1 MNFELTREQKMI
13 MKNVR
18 EFMRKEIEP
27 VAEEIDREDRFPEG
41 IWQTLGDLGV
51 LGLGIPEAYGG
62 SGMDKFTFTLVVE
75 QIARVSPGIAL
86 SYVAHSNL
94 CAHNLEYNGTEEQKQ
109 KYLPGLCSGELIG
122 CMGLTEPDT
131 GSDAV
136 GITTQA
142 VKDGDDFLINGNKMF
157 ITNAPEAD
165 IALIHAKTDMDQKAR
180 GITSFLVEKGTPG
193 FSVSRKIHKMG
204 NRGSSTGEL
213 IFNDCRIPAKNVLG
227 KVNEGIKVMMNGLD
241 VERVAVAGIALGLA
255 ETALELG
262 LKYAKTRKQFDHPIS
277 SFQLIKAKLANMYTE
292 IEAARGLI
300 YKAAVLADKSTR
312 GGKGTEIHKLAAAAI
327 LFTAEAAS
335 RAVNESLQIHGGYGY
350 TLEYPIN
357 RFYRDAKLYE
367 IGAGTSEIRR
377 LLIANELIK
386 KGAGYI

>member
-1 MNFELTREQKMI
+1 MDFELTREQKMI
-13 MKNVR
+13 IKNVR

-41 IWQTLGDLGV
+41 IWRTLGDLGL
-51 LGLGIPEAYGG
+51 LGIGIPEAYGG

-75 QIARVSPGIAL
+75 QIAIVCPGLAL
-86 SYVAHSNL
+86 SYGAHTNL

-136 GITTQA
+136 GITTRA
-142 VKDGDDFLINGNKMF
+142 EKNGDAFLINGSKMF

-165 IALIHAKTDMDQKAR
+165 LALIHTKTDTDKKSR

-193 FSVSRKIHKMG
+193 FSVSPKIKKMG
-204 NRGSSTGEL
+204 NRGSATGEL
-213 IFNDCRIPAKNVLG
+213 IFNNCKVPAKNVLG

-241 VERVAVAGIALGLA
+241 IERVVVAGMALGIGEA
-255 ETALELG
+255 ALELG
-262 LKYAKTRKQFDHPIS
+262 LKYAKSRKQFNQPIS

-300 YKAAVLADKSTR
+300 YRAAILADNSTR

-327 LFTAEAAS
+327 LFTAEAVT

-386 KGAGYI
+386 KGTGYH